1 MLNFSHR
8 SRFIAH
14 LALALGANAC
24 APTAPSQDVTPI
36 AEEASVTRDSAP
48 PVGEDSAVEPA
59 RDSAVEPPAADASAP
74 DAAPSIVGTGLI
86 AILHYGAMNTASI
99 GADFRRGAP
108 PSVAACARN
117 DAAGTHCRLS
127 QGCPEVMD
135 DPRERVSAGEITLGD
150 GANVHTLTPM
160 ADGRYASV
168 GVLDSVPLESGVPIT
183 IRVDG
188 ADVPAFTTEQSVV
201 AVTGLSPVTMGGAL
215 LTHSRAMDLVLSA
228 RTVEGSFV
236 PVVLQGG
243 LSVTCERAG
252 PSPDVTVP
260 ASALRTFTNGRAT
273 IMLAA
278 RSQRVVMAGGYR
290 VTIQVSQFRTVFLDL
305 VD

>member
-1 MLNFSHR
+1 MLSFSHR

-24 APTAPSQDVTPI
+24 APSAPSQDVTPI
-36 AEEASVTRDSAP
+36 AEEASVTRDAAP

-59 RDSAVEPPAADASAP
+59 RDSAVEPPPADASAP
-74 DAAPSIVGTGLI
+74 DASPSIVGTGVI
-86 AILHYGAMNTASI
+86 TILHYGASNTATIS
-99 GADFRRGAP
+99 ADFRRGAP
-108 PSVAACARN
+108 PSAVACARN
-117 DAAGTHCRLS
+117 EAAGTHCRVT
-127 QGCPEVMD
+127 QGCPEVVD

-150 GANVHTLTPM
+150 GANVHTLSPM

-168 GVLDSVPLESGVPIT
+168 GVLESVPLESGVPIT
-183 IRVDG
+183 IRADG
-188 ADVPAFTTEQSVV
+188 AAVPAFMAEQTAVV
-201 AVTGLSPVTMGGAL
+201 VTGLSPVTMGGAL
-215 LTHSRAMDLVLSA
+215 LTRSRAMDLALSA

-236 PVVLQGG
+236 PSLLQGG
-243 LSVTCERAG
+243 LAVDCERAG
-252 PSPDVTVP
+252 PSPDVTIP
-260 ASALRTFTNGRAT
+260 ASALRSFANGRAT
-273 IMLAA
+273 LLLAA